1 MRRRLDAELLRRG
14 LVSSRTEAQE
24 AIRGALV
31 SVSGMTV
38 MKPSSMVSA
47 DDPIV
52 LGGQVREFVS
62 RGGGKLAAA
71 LDRFGV
77 DPSGLRCLDAGAST
91 GGFTDCLLKRGA
103 AEVIAVD
110 VGYGQLDWTLRNDDR
125 VIVMERTNVRNLLP
139 SDLTFTPE
147 LVVADL
153 SFISLRTVLEVLVG
167 LTAPG
172 GRSVLLIKPQFE
184 AGRQA
189 VGDGG
194 VVSDAGVWRQVIES
208 VVEASAQA
216 GAAAEGVM
224 ASPVRGP
231 AGNVEFL
238 MAATRGGLG
247 ATLDSDIESALAD
260 GLALREGA

>member
-31 SVSGMTV
+31 SVSGMTIL
-38 MKPSSMVSA
+38 KPSSMVGP

-62 RGGGKLAAA
+62 RGGKKLSAA
-71 LDRFGV
+71 LEGFGL
-77 DPSGLRCLDAGAST
+77 DPAGLRCLDAGAST
-91 GGFTDCLLKRGA
+91 GGFTDCLLKAGA
-103 AEVIAVD
+103 TAVIAVD
-110 VGYGQLDWTLRNDDR
+110 VGYGQLDWLLRNDDR
-125 VIVMERTNVRNLLP
+125 VTVMERTNVRNLLP
-139 SDLTFTPE
+139 SDLAFEPE

-153 SFISLRTVLEVLVG
+153 SFISLRTVIPALVG
-167 LTAPG
+167 LGGPG
-172 GRSVLLIKPQFE
+172 ASFVFLIKPQFE
-184 AGRQA
+184 AGRGL

-194 VVSDAGVWRQVIES
+194 VVSDPGVWRDVVRSVIAALAE
-208 VVEASAQA
+208 A
-216 GAAAEGVM
+216 GAPATGIM

-238 MAATRGGLG
+238 VAAVEGGSV
-247 ATLDSDIESALAD
+247 TDLDVGVDSAIAD